1 MKRIL
6 ERTTRSVDEGI
17 PKLRLGT
24 KKRDFEPIHP
34 GEILWEEFLQPME
47 ITQEQLAK
55 DLNIS
60 LPQIREFVQGKQ
72 NINADMVLRL
82 AQFFN
87 MEAQFWMNLQ
97 VRYDLICTQS
107 KLSERIKREVRPCI
121 MPLSPSFRIQNYDT
135 I

>member
-1 MKRIL
+1 MN
-6 ERTTRSVDEGI
+6 
-17 PKLRLGT
+17 
-24 KKRDFEPIHP
+24 KRDFEPIHP

-55 DLNIS
+55 DINIP
-60 LPQIREFVQGKQ
+60 LPQIREIVQGKQ
-72 NINADMVLRL
+72 NISADMALRL

-107 KLSERIKREVRPCI
+107 KLSERIKREVRPCL
-121 MPLSPSFRIQNYDT
+121 MSLDPSLVPNKSYSFPNASIPSQFSST
-135 I
+135 PT